1 MVILSIPF
9 HFIHASFTLG
19 GFWLVAFYW
28 YNIYTFPSPTK
39 AKQMEEEEEEKMKE
53 EAE

>member
-1 MVILSIPF
+1 MQL
-9 HFIHASFTLG
+9 SFTLG
-19 GFWLVAFYW
+19 GFWLVAF